1 MNRRRGRLGW
11 VLLVLFVALP
21 LLELYMVI
29 QVGQVI
35 GAAWTILLLVLDSV
49 VGAVVVRREGARA
62 WRALRDTLARGGVPA
77 KELADVGVD
86 RVMVPAFAFWG
97 DTADA
102 LKRYGDE
109 VIAQA

>member
-1 MNRRRGRLGW
+1 MPSDIPRNPDADRDASD
-11 VLLVLFVALP
+11 VSEDEVKCFANEP
-21 LLELYMVI
+21 DD
-29 QVGQVI
+29 GQP
-35 GAAWTILLLVLDSV
+35 V
-49 VGAVVVRREGARA
+49 VGSGPFELVEGTAGGA
-62 WRALRDTLARGGVPA
+62 TIGSGALQAA

-86 RVMVPAFAFWG
+86 RIMVPAFAFWG